1 MTSIVD
7 ECLKSISQINQ
18 NDLDGEMAVCESML
32 ESYEKI
38 FDLMEHYSDDELSS
52 LTFLESVGIQ
62 PTWKE

>member
-32 ESYEKI
+32 ENYEKI
-38 FDLMEHYSDDELSS
+38 FRW
-52 LTFLESVGIQ
+52 T
-62 PTWKE
+62 